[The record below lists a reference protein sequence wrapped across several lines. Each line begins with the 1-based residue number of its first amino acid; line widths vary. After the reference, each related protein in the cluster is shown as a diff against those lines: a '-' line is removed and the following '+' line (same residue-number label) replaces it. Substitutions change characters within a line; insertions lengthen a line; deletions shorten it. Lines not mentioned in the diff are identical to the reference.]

1 MDSVIA
7 DVFTRMATTHRCSTE
22 DILEQPELRQE
33 FLADT
38 RSLLGNLPER
48 DLLHR
53 LSVLRKQR
61 KLPRSRDLASRGVA
75 TSVPRIIAA

>member
-1 MDSVIA
+1 MDAIIVE
-7 DVFTRMATTHRCSTE
+7 VFTRMATVRHCSTE

-38 RSLLGNLPER
+38 RCSLGCLPER

-61 KLPRSRDLASRGVA
+61 KLPRLRDLCPRTASVA
-75 TSVPRIIAA
+75 SGIIAA